1 MKQLG
6 SFKLIKSL
14 RTARSVQTKSVNGI
28 SGTGKRPLR
37 RKTGLVAATAAG
49 LSLMAAQSTAL
60 GNEWRSSPGY
70 GYKKHHNYA
79 RVIDVHPIYHKVR
92 LKKPQRHCTTHYQ
105 EYYSSGIQGNYS
117 GNYDN
122 EYNDYNYGNKRNKR
136 KRRDNVGAPLAGA
149 IVGGVIGNQIGRSS
163 RGDGGRI
170 GATIA
175 GALIGSVV
183 AGAADNSSW
192 RKRRSGSHVRERFQ
206 HHNQYGYTQQYSDG
220 KPHRQHL
227 TSRPVEHCS
236 TRYVSYTEDR
246 LQGYKVSYRF
256 HGRIYSIRTQKH
268 PGKRIRVNR
277 RGRPLY

>member
-1 MKQLG
+1 MKQLR
-6 SFKLIKSL
+6 SFNFIHSV
-14 RTARSVQTKSVNGI
+14 RTAPSVQTQSINTK
-28 SGTGKRPLR
+28 SGTGKPAVR
-37 RKTGLVAATAAG
+37 RKTGIVAAAVAG
-49 LSLMAAQSTAL
+49 LSFMAAQSIAL

-70 GYKKHHNYA
+70 GQNKLRNYA

-92 LKKPQRHCTTHYQ
+92 LKKPQRHCTTQYQ
-105 EYYSSGIQGNYS
+105 QHYSSGIQGNYS
-117 GNYDN
+117 GNYQ
-122 EYNDYNYGNKRNKR
+122 NDYSYGNKRNKR

-149 IVGGVIGNQIGRSS
+149 IVGGVIGNQLGRSS
-163 RGDGGRI
+163 RGEGGRI

-192 RKRRSGSHVRERFQ
+192 RKRRSGGHVRKRFQ
-206 HHNQYGYTQQYSDG
+206 HHDQYGYTQHYSDR
-220 KPHRQHL
+220 KPRRQHL

-236 TRYVSYTEDR
+236 TRYISYTEDR

-256 HGRIYSIRTQKH
+256 HGRIFSTRTQKH
-268 PGKRIRVNR
+268 PGRRILVGS